1 MLLQQLQH
9 RLRTEYTALCT
20 YLTTAP
26 MTASDLLEKCY
37 EVAWKQEIMKLFEG
51 MPEKGCRYSEE
62 VLYWIL
68 SKDNALEFLYQAWRN
83 THYLLTNEFADLLYD
98 ELTERKDRS
107 NE

>member
-37 EVAWKQEIMKLFEG
+37 EVAWKQEIMKLFE
-51 MPEKGCRYSEE
+51 ECR
-62 VLYWIL
+62 I
-68 SKDNALEFLYQAWRN
+68 
-83 THYLLTNEFADLLYD
+83 
-98 ELTERKDRS
+98 
-107 NE
+107 